1 VAISKEERTQ
11 VLCLRAINRVRSL
24 SGSYA
29 DNQALF
35 QRILRILIKMF

>member
-1 VAISKEERTQ
+1 VALSKEERTQ
-11 VLCLRAINRVRSL
+11 VLCLRAINRVHSL

-35 QRILRILIKMF
+35 QRLLRILIKMF